1 MGIIEQLIEGAREGV
16 QERKR
21 ELEAAGPSRFQ
32 WFVGTPEQLV
42 EELKPWAELGGGD
55 FLLGAS
61 APYDFQTMELV
72 AQQVAPAL
80 RAEVAA

>member
-1 MGIIEQLIEGAREGV
+1 VLAEDEAGV
-16 QERKR
+16 EKRKR
-21 ELEAAGPSRFQ
+21 ELESRGPSRFE

-42 EELKPWAELGGGD
+42 EALKPWAQLGGGD

-61 APYDFQTMELV
+61 APYDWQSIELI